1 MIAAGASFG
10 GYFSGFTPLGTLF
23 LVCTGILIVDKK
35 NKAAEFEKKDVNE
48 GEA

>member
-10 GYFSGFTPLGTLF
+10 GHFSGFTPLSTLL
-23 LVCTGILIVDKK
+23 LVCTGILIVNKK
-35 NKAAEFEKKDVNE
+35 IKLLHLKKKDVNE